1 MKSLLMLTPFLEP
14 LETLK
19 QTAGSDFQV
28 TSVTDFDS
36 CAEKAQK
43 KRYDLIFLEIAS
55 LPFDSGELLSPSVFE
70 GIYKELH
77 NQFKTVPIVVM
88 GEVDQTKNLV
98 QAVRAGADRYLVTP
112 LELNSL
118 QLVISALQEKAMV
131 QSELEYLRH
140 NLWDDAKLGVTKTH
154 SPIMQKLF
162 SELHSVAATDSSV
175 LLLGESGVGKGV
187 LSKLIHRNS
196 PRAKGPFVHVHC
208 GAIPENLIESEL
220 FGHEKGAFTGATA
233 RKLGRFEIAKGGT
246 IFLDEIGTITLATQ
260 TKLLQVLQDHVLIR
274 VGGEDMIDT
283 DVRVVSATNSD
294 LLAMSHEGTFRED
307 LYYRLN
313 VIPMTVPSLRERLED
328 IPILAENFVGRL
340 EGKYQKKLTGIQPK
354 VIQALQ
360 AYDFPGN
367 IRELENIL
375 ERAYVLE
382 KGDQLNLASLPLD
395 LAPDAR
401 RASYGFDPDETLSEV
416 RMRTVEE
423 VEKAYLHQLLATN
436 NGKIQKTAQA
446 AGIGERQLRIL
457 MRRHDLKKES
467 YKG

>member
-14 LETLK
+14 LEALK
-19 QTAGSDFQV
+19 KTAGAEFNV
-28 TSVTDFDS
+28 TSVTDFGS
-36 CAEKAQK
+36 CVEKAQK
-43 KRYDLIFLEIAS
+43 ARFDLIFVEIAS
-55 LPFDSGELLSPSVFE
+55 LPVDSEELLAPSAFQY
-70 GIYKELH
+70 IYKQLRQ
-77 NQFKTVPIVVM
+77 QFLTVPIVIL
-88 GEVDQTKNLV
+88 GEVSQTKNLV

-112 LELNSL
+112 LELPSL

-162 SELHSVAATDSSV
+162 SEIHSVAATDSSV

-196 PRAKGPFVHVHC
+196 PRAKAPFVHVHC

-220 FGHEKGAFTGATA
+220 FGHEKGAFTGASA

-283 DVRVVSATNSD
+283 DVRVISATNSD
-294 LLAMSHEGTFRED
+294 LLAMSQEGTFRED

-328 IPILAENFVGRL
+328 IPILANNFISRL
-340 EGKYQKKLTGIQPK
+340 EGKYQKRLTGIEPK

-382 KGDQLNLASLPLD
+382 KGNQLNMASLPLD
-395 LAPDAR
+395 LAPDVR
-401 RASYGFDPDETLSEV
+401 RVQYGFGPDETLAEV
-416 RMRTVEE
+416 RSRTVEE
-423 VEKAYLHQLLATN
+423 IEKAYLHQLLATKK
-436 NGKIQKTAQA
+436 GKIQNTAAA

-467 YKG
+467 YKD